1 MWLRYFTLAD
11 IILILLMG
19 IVVIFLSIFL
29 PQKIITAG
37 DMVFIQS
44 GQKLVGRYSLNQDRD
59 VSVAGP
65 LGETK
70 VLIRA
75 GKVSISGSPCPNQY
89 CVKMGK
95 LGDGG
100 AALVCVPNEIV
111 VRLGGKESSELDA
124 ISR

>member
-1 MWLRYFTLAD
+1 MWLRYFTLSD

-19 IVVIFLSIFL
+19 VGAVFLSIFL
-29 PQKIITAG
+29 PHKIITSG
-37 DMVFIQS
+37 DTVFIQS
-44 GQKLVGRYSLNQDRD
+44 GQKLAGRYTLNQDRD
-59 VSVAGP
+59 VSVSGP

-70 VLIRA
+70 IRIKA
-75 GKVSISGSPCPNQY
+75 GKVNILGSPCPNQY
-89 CVKMGK
+89 CLKMGK

-111 VRLGGKESSELDA
+111 VRLGGKDSGELDA